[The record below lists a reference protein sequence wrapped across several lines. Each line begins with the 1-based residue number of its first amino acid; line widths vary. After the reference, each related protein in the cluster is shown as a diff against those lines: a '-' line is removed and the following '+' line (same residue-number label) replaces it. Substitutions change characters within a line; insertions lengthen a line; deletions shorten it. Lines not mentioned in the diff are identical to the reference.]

1 MVLRTCNHVA
11 WKATTG
17 GSDIVGRSEQHS
29 KNPQT
34 TPQGFLLMMRSVTTG
49 HAIETVSVL
58 GERFHHQGT
67 TKTQSPEPLGEK
79 AVGTQHCPRGL
90 FLFVMLQI
98 LRSQGLCVFLPNLSP
113 TPIWTQNLFGVLHGS
128 VFNHSSPCFKTM
140 SYLSGLC

>member
-1 MVLRTCNHVA
+1 MVLHTCNDVA
-11 WKATTG
+11 WKTTTG
-17 GSDIVGRSEQHS
+17 GSDIVGHSEQHS

-67 TKTQSPEPLGEK
+67 TKTQSPEPHGEK

-90 FLFVMLQI
+90 FLEI
-98 LRSQGLCVFLPNLSP
+98 ELCHVTDFKKPR
-113 TPIWTQNLFGVLHGS
+113 V
-128 VFNHSSPCFKTM
+128 VYVSS
-140 SYLSGLC
+140 